1 LVKVGGTGTVAVLGD
16 VDGPPVATVA
26 AGADGVV
33 GAGDPDAKRASRAFN
48 AIALFISSTS
58 FLAIQGRTGVTYLL
72 RSASA
77 LAPPGPGSD

>member
-16 VDGPPVATVA
+16 VDGPPLAATG
-26 AGADGVV
+26 AGTDGVV
-33 GAGDPDAKRASRAFN
+33 GAGDPDAKRASRAFK
-48 AIALFISSTS
+48 AIALFISYN
-58 FLAIQGRTGVTYLL
+58 LAEGGIAYLL